1 MTEQTFRVTKDAN
14 AALDYTLDWSQ
25 WLTGGDTLASS
36 TWITA
41 IGLTVDSD
49 RLDADNTTTVWLSG
63 GTAGRSYTVTNR
75 ITTDDGR
82 TDDRSIVVYVTER

>member
-1 MTEQTFRVTKDAN
+1 MAEQTFRATKDAN
-14 AALDYTLDWSQ
+14 ATLDYTLDWSQ
-25 WLTGGDTLASS
+25 WLMSGDALASS
-36 TWITA
+36 TWTTTA
-41 IGLTVDSD
+41 GLTVDSD